1 MQGIEDCGAL
11 VAPRHVSTVDNRAQH
26 TPKKIRS
33 ATLGGE
39 SAGFSLL
46 LALVGRLSALLALPW
61 TACTTLDSLQLLLLS
76 LSVDSLS
83 CGLL

>member
-1 MQGIEDCGAL
+1 MQGIVDCGAL

-26 TPKKIRS
+26 TPKKIRP

-46 LALVGRLSALLALPW
+46 LALVFILSALLAL
-61 TACTTLDSLQLLLLS
+61 QLHNLGQLAVAAALT
-76 LSVDSLS
+76 V
-83 CGLL
+83 CGLPLMWPALG